1 MDPLLHHY
9 GRSGKFTFLQI
20 LIEYLNIMTIYDIFT
35 PQGQITWS
43 IDELCHVPSFFFVS
57 SVKSLY
63 GLKLTD
69 LKQSKEKQFKTLTK
83 NIKIC

>member
-20 LIEYLNIMTIYDIFT
+20 LIEYLNIMTFYDIFT

-43 IDELCHVPSFFFVS
+43 IDELCHVPSFFCIICEILIWAQIDRS
-57 SVKSLY
+57 QTVKR
-63 GLKLTD
+63 KA
-69 LKQSKEKQFKTLTK
+69 
-83 NIKIC
+83 I